1 MWDNNVIW
9 ILFGFTAGVAAVFA
23 CIVLVMFLPDYLEH
37 KEKNAQIKR
46 LLKRAEDI
54 DKMSK

>member
-1 MWDNNVIW
+1 MWDNSVIW
-9 ILFGFTAGVAAVFA
+9 IFIGFVCGIIAVFVG
-23 CIVLVMFLPDYLEH
+23 ILVTMLLPDFLEDRM
-37 KEKNAQIKR
+37 KNQEIKR

>member
-1 MWDNNVIW
+1 MWDNSVIW
-9 ILFGFTAGVAAVFA
+9 ILFGFVGGVAAVFT
-23 CIVLVMFLPDYLEH
+23 CIVFVMFLPDWLEH
-37 KEKNAQIKR
+37 KKKNAQIKR